1 MRARTIFLLLV
12 IALLAAF
19 AALNWDAFFAPTT
32 LSLGVATVQAPLGL
46 VMLGIVT
53 ALVILFVAYM
63 AFWQG
68 TVLMDTRRHTKELQ
82 AQRTLADEAEAS
94 RFTELR
100 SLLHAELDRLAS
112 RVEQTQAGLRTEI
125 RDSANSLSAMIG
137 EIDDRTSRRAAG
149 PST

>member
-1 MRARTIFLLLV
+1 
-12 IALLAAF
+12 
-19 AALNWDAFFAPTT
+19 
-32 LSLGVATVQAPLGL
+32 
-46 VMLGIVT
+46 MLGIVT
-53 ALVILFVAYM
+53 ALVVLFVAYM
-63 AFWQG
+63 AYWQG

-137 EIDDRTSRRAAG
+137 EIDDRTSRRSAG
-149 PST
+149 PAT